1 MRKLSALGSALL
13 VAGLL
18 SAGAAGTENLVLLS
32 TQLRPIEEGAED
44 AQCDPR
50 GFPG

>member
-18 SAGAAGTENLVLLS
+18 STGAAGVENLVLLS
-32 TQLRPIEEGAED
+32 TQLRPIEE
-44 AQCDPR
+44 AQKMRNVILKD
-50 GFPG
+50 FPE